1 MDRRA
6 GVGLGHEQH
15 APLARFLQRRAGDLG
30 QGAGHI
36 GIGAQQA
43 EARPGDGG
51 ELACRVIAGQ
61 GVVAGT
67 EEGEVVVGHPVEEV
81 RGAFALLRRDTG
93 GSIGA
98 QLGGQRRG
106 PGRHLGPVLDGLLH
120 IAEHARESG
129 RDLSAMGGVTLAV
142 DLDVDPR
149 LAHLAEGGRRGRVRV
164 IALIKDELLVA
175 AVGTAAHHQQRMEDR
190 MDASARRFEV
200 GGHGVDQEGLV
211 VRHDL
216 DDRMGTG
223 PALAIDRGVE
233 AGDRRGAG
241 WPSLGQIV
249 VGQGNGEQVIGASC
263 QNLLGGRPCT
273 AATLGTATKPLQ
285 CTKGVI
291 ARSPARVT
299 ITLRKTHSRR
309 LGPGVSGG
317 RRRPP
322 WRRP

>member
-1 MDRRA
+1 MRTDSAYALAVNKPRNRCSPVTARRRVEDAHADVVEVDRPVDRGA
-6 GVGLGHEQH
+6 GVGLGDEQH
-15 APLARFLQRRAGDLG
+15 APLAALSSAGPG
-30 QGAGHI
+30 SWSGEAGHI
-36 GIGAQQA
+36 GIGAQQPQP
-43 EARPGDGG
+43 RPGDRG
-51 ELACRVIAGQ
+51 EHACRGLAGQ

-67 EEGEVVVGHPVEEV
+67 EEGEVVVGQPVEEV
-81 RGAFALLRRDTG
+81 GRLRSHSDCAEPG
-93 GSIGA
+93 GGLGA
-98 QLGGQRRG
+98 QLVGERRG
-106 PGRHLGPVLDGLLH
+106 SGRASWASPRRPRTSPST
-120 IAEHARESG
+120 ARESG
-129 RDLSAMGGVTLAV
+129 RDLSAIGGVALPV

-241 WPSLGQIV
+241 CPS
-249 VGQGNGEQVIGASC
+249 
-263 QNLLGGRPCT
+263 RW
-273 AATLGTATKPLQ
+273 
-285 CTKGVI
+285 
-291 ARSPARVT
+291 ARSRWAKAMASRSSELRART
-299 ITLRKTHSRR
+299 ST
-309 LGPGVSGG
+309 PGTC
-317 RRRPP
+317 R
-322 WRRP
+322 